1 MNDGQVP
8 EVCLPLRS
16 VLEAAPP
23 APQALIHSSHEEA
36 GSGRDQPPQKQEA
49 RAHSNKALKEAIIS
63 GLPIPEQ
70 STGSQISSTAVIASG
85 CWQN

>member
-1 MNDGQVP
+1 MMDRYLGLTATLSLK
-8 EVCLPLRS
+8 ELTSLTG
-16 VLEAAPP
+16 
-23 APQALIHSSHEEA
+23 LIHSSLEEA
-36 GSGRDQPPQKQEA
+36 SPGRDQPLLKQEA

-70 STGSQISSTAVIASG
+70 GAGSQISSIAVIASG